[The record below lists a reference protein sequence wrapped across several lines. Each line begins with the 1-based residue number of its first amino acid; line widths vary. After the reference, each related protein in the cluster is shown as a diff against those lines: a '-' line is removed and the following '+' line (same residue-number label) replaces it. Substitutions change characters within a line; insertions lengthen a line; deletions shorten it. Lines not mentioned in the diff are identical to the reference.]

1 MSMKGRLSSRISS
14 FLAVIPDGE
23 WMTHDLPDVIL
34 DGRKL
39 GTSVLKTLRTSGLIE
54 IVGNGTKSGD
64 RALRIWRL
72 TEYGKTRK
80 GGQQ

>member
-1 MSMKGRLSSRISS
+1 MSS
-14 FLAVIPDGE
+14 FLAVIPEDVD
-23 WMTHDLPDVIL
+23 WMTRDLPDVIL

-39 GTSVLKTLRTSGLIE
+39 GTSVLKSLRTSGLIE
-54 IVGNGTKSGD
+54 IVGNSSKSQM

-80 GGQQ
+80 GEGGQ